1 MTCAKYLLIGAI
13 FSMITASPSY
23 AEFSIPSHVYTV
35 DQIEEA
41 KDIAKATAKALT
53 FVYTNKDTKCGL
65 ATSASLD
72 AFKELQ
78 KETIIIYACSGND
91 QTRSQIHSLVRR
103 AINSPQS
110 GQYIP
115 KTVIV
120 DSKIT
125 KVIAIIPYTRD
136 PNRRKQLFNEANNII
151 SSQSY

>member
-1 MTCAKYLLIGAI
+1 MTCVKHLLIGAI

-23 AEFSIPSHVYTV
+23 AGFSIPSHVYTV
-35 DQIEEA
+35 DQLEEA
-41 KDIAKATAKALT
+41 KETANATAKALA

-91 QTRSQIHSLVRR
+91 QTWSQIPSLVKR

-110 GQYIP
+110 GKYIP

-120 DSKIT
+120 DSEIT

-136 PNRRKQLFNEANNII
+136 PNGRKQLFNEANNII